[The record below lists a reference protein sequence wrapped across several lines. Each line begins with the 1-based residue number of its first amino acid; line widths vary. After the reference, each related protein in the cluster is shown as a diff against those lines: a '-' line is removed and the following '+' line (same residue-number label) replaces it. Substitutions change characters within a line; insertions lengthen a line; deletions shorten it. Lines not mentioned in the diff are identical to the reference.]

1 MFGEDEE
8 HCSKEN
14 ALIIAREACRI
25 ELISDM
31 VECLGM
37 VDFETRKDVVQIF
50 GAVIRIDDSKSYPGL
65 DYLITHPDV
74 LPALFEGYGNRD
86 IALNCGQMF
95 RECCRHEAIAAGV
108 LVSDIF
114 ADLFERLEDP
124 EFEIASDA
132 FLTFKDLLTRHKA
145 VVAAYLVE
153 NYLTF
158 LEHYRQLLES
168 SNYVTRRQS
177 VKLLGELLLDRANVK
192 AMMLYVADVDNLK
205 LMMNLLKDS
214 SKSIQF
220 EAFHVFKVF
229 VANPKKTQPVVDVL
243 LNNREKLLKYLESFQ
258 NDRGTWGTPCFGSFL
273 PACLSGR
280 LKGGVECV
288 QNGLCCF

>member
-1 MFGEDEE
+1 MFGEGDEQ
-8 HCSKEN
+8 HASKDN
-14 ALIIAREACRI
+14 ALIIARESCRSD
-25 ELISDM
+25 LISEM

-50 GAVIRIDDSKSYPGL
+50 GAVMRIEDNGKYPGL
-65 DYLITHPDV
+65 EYLMQHPDV
-74 LPALFEGYGNRD
+74 VPAIFEGYSNRD
-86 IALNCGQMF
+86 IALNSGLMF

-108 LVSDIF
+108 LSSELF
-114 ADLFERLEDP
+114 SDLFEKLEDP
-124 EFEIASDA
+124 EFEVASDA
-132 FLTFKDLLTRHKA
+132 FLTFKDLLTRHKGT
-145 VVAAYLVE
+145 VSAYLTE
-153 NYLTF
+153 NYNSF
-158 LEHYRQLLES
+158 LEQYRSLLES

-229 VANPKKTQPVVDVL
+229 VANPNKTQPVVEVL
-243 LNNREKLLKYLESFQ
+243 LNNRDKLLKYLEDFQ
-258 NDRGTWGTPCFGSFL
+258 NDRG
-273 PACLSGR
+273 ACPYIGFR
-280 LKGGVECV
+280 VCT
-288 QNGLCCF
+288 C